1 MHDVSEPAQG
11 FASAGVST
19 RLGERLRVGSLTLDV
34 LIVSSVAL
42 VLGLVQLGAPSLW
55 VDESLTADE
64 ITWPYA
70 RSLEGYYWLYYS
82 IEKPWAAFA
91 GYSEWALRFPSV
103 VAAMLS
109 GALMVVL
116 ARRLFDRRI
125 ALLSG
130 LFLVTS
136 PFVVKW
142 SQQARGYTMLLALS
156 LLATILLLRALER
169 GSRGAFVVYGLTF
182 AAVIVWHPVGGLVL
196 GLPHLVLILQ
206 NRERFFP
213 HGLLAAAVVLG
224 LGVPWFA
231 QISMRSAGADTVIAW
246 IPFPTWH
253 TVANAVLDISGAGWF
268 GIVLAAVGLWVL
280 LRAEK
285 RSLATWLLV
294 WAFSPFAV
302 AIIVSIVQHVFLDRY
317 LIAAAPAFAL
327 LAAVAVTGVARRLG
341 ATLVVVAAAA
351 TAVALVQW
359 YSYADST
366 NWRGEDWLAA
376 SRFVTEHSGEDDA
389 VVVVPWWAHAAAA
402 YYGSRVTS
410 ASTADSIW
418 VLMWSENGHALP
430 ADVRAPLGFGAHR
443 LVEQHRFGWRVRA
456 QLWKRPG
463 TS

>member
-1 MHDVSEPAQG
+1 MHDVTEPVQG
-11 FASAGVST
+11 FGSAGVST
-19 RLGERLRVGSLTLDV
+19 RLGDRVRAGSLALDV
-34 LIVSSVAL
+34 LIVGSVAL
-42 VLGLVQLGAPSLW
+42 VLGLIQLGVPSFW
-55 VDESLTADE
+55 FDEALTADE

-82 IEKPWAAFA
+82 IEKPWAAI
-91 GYSEWALRFPSV
+91 GGNSEWALRFPSV

-116 ARRLFDRRI
+116 ARRLFDRRV

-156 LLATILLLRALER
+156 LLATILLMRALER
-169 GSRGAFVVYGLTF
+169 GSRGAFALYGLAF

-196 GLPHLVLILQ
+196 GLPHLIVILQ
-206 NRERFFP
+206 NRERFLP

-246 IPFPTWH
+246 IPFPSWH
-253 TVANAVLDISGAGWF
+253 TIANALLDISGAGWF

-280 LRAEK
+280 LRAGE
-285 RSLATWLLV
+285 RNLATWLLV
-294 WAFSPFAV
+294 WAFSPFV
-302 AIIVSIVQHVFLDRY
+302 VVLVVSIVQHVFLDRY

-327 LAAVAVTGVARRLG
+327 LAAVAVTGVGRPLG
-341 ATLVVVAAAA
+341 PTLVVVAVAA
-351 TAVALVQW
+351 TAVALFQW
-359 YSYADST
+359 YAYADGS
-366 NWRGEDWLAA
+366 NWRGEDWRAA
-376 SRFVTEHSGEDDA
+376 SRFVTERRAENDA
-389 VVVVPWWAHAAAA
+389 VVAVPWSARPAAE
-402 YYGSRVTS
+402 YYGSNVVS
-410 ASTADSIW
+410 VSSADSIW
-418 VLMWSENGHALP
+418 VLMWSEKGHTLP
-430 ADVRAPLGFGAHR
+430 EDVRAPLGFGDHR
-443 LVEQHRFGWRVRA
+443 LAEQHRFGWRVSA

-463 TS
+463 T